1 MRSSFVYVRT
11 ECTRCIKLLIN
22 VNFLQIRLITNS
34 LVQILFALTVC
45 IYDLLKPLLNITV
58 INILRWSA

>member
-58 INILRWSA
+58 NILRWSA